1 MFRTFNTT
9 STSNVR
15 RYDTSQD
22 QIRNEINTLRHN
34 MHDLCTRTSTN
45 FDCNK
50 FLTSDTGDKMV
61 IANSGSVG
69 VPVEFV
75 NTNKINSDRLLVESV
90 PLRETRLN
98 RNKYGECVVQQ

>member
-15 RYDTSQD
+15 RYDNSQD
-22 QIRNEINTLRHN
+22 QIRNEINTLRYN

-50 FLTSDTGDKMV
+50 FLTGDKMV
-61 IANSGSVG
+61 ITNSGVG
-69 VPVEFV
+69 GPVKAVEFV
-75 NTNKINSDRLLVESV
+75 NTNKNNSDRLLVETV
-90 PLRETRLN
+90 PLKETRLN